1 MSAARLGYTAFV
13 WFAAPFAALYLL
25 WRSRKQPEYRAH
37 WGERFGWAR
46 YPQATASRPL
56 IWVHAVSVGETRAAE
71 PLIAALLNAY
81 PQHGL
86 LLTHM
91 TPTGRETGRSIVE
104 KWPGRVTQVYLPYD
118 LPFAVRRFLRALRPV
133 VGIGME
139 TETWPNLLAVAREEG
154 VPMVLVNARLSEKS
168 FAQAQRTPNLV
179 REAAGN
185 FSLVL
190 AQTAAD
196 AERMRQVGAE
206 RVEVVGNLKFD
217 FTPSPEL
224 VAAGHR
230 LRAALGPRPLLL
242 CASTREGEEPLILDA
257 LQALDARTAV
267 LIVPRHPQRFDDV
280 ARLLASRGLKF
291 ARRSALKSG
300 SDPDFRAPPSLV
312 GEKSGSDPDF
322 LLGDSM
328 GEMAMYYAAAD
339 VALIGGSLLPLGG
352 QNLIEACAVGTP
364 VVVGPH
370 TFNFEQA
377 THDAIEAG
385 AAERAASPAEA
396 IARMCAIAEDGVKRQ
411 AMSEAAQR
419 FAAQHRGATQRT
431 LDRLKPFVSAR

>member
-1 MSAARLGYTAFV
+1 VSAARLGYTVFV
-13 WFAAPFAALYLL
+13 WVAAPFAALYLL
-25 WRSRKQPEYRAH
+25 WRSRKQPEYRTH

-46 YPQATASRPL
+46 YPQAGERPRV
-56 IWVHAVSVGETRAAE
+56 WVHAVSVGETRAAE
-71 PLIAALLNAY
+71 PLIAALLDEY

-91 TPTGRETGRSIVE
+91 TPTGRETGRSIAE

-118 LPFAVRRFLRALRPV
+118 LPFAVRRFLRSFRPV

-168 FAQAQRTPNLV
+168 FVQAQRTPNLV

-196 AERMRQVGAE
+196 AERMRQVGAA
-206 RVEVVGNLKFD
+206 RVEVIGNLKFD
-217 FTPSPEL
+217 FTPPPEL
-224 VAAGHR
+224 VNAGRR
-230 LRAALGPRPLLL
+230 LRASLGPRPVLLF
-242 CASTREGEEPLILDA
+242 ASTREGEEPLILDA
-257 LQALDARTAV
+257 LQALDARVLV

-280 ARLLASRGLKF
+280 ARLLGSRGLNF
-291 ARRSALKSG
+291 ARRSSIESG
-300 SDPDFRAPPSLV
+300 SGHEFIPTNGVDAREA
-312 GEKSGSDPDF
+312 GSDPDF

-339 VALIGGSLLPLGG
+339 VALIGGSLVPLGG

-364 VVVGPH
+364 VIVGPH

-396 IARMCAIAEDGVKRQ
+396 IARMCAIAEDDAKRQ

-431 LDRLKPFVSAR
+431 LDRLRPFVSAP

>member
-1 MSAARLGYTAFV
+1 MSAARLGYTAFI

-46 YPQATASRPL
+46 YPQATARPL

-71 PLIAALLNAY
+71 PLVAALLDAY

-91 TPTGRETGRSIVE
+91 TPTGRETGRALADR
-104 KWPGRVTQVYLPYD
+104 WPGRVTQVYLPYD
-118 LPFAVRRFLRALRPV
+118 LPFAVRRFLRAFRPV

-168 FAQAQRTPNLV
+168 LAQAKRTPNLV

-185 FSLVL
+185 FALVL

-196 AERMRQVGAE
+196 AERMRQVGAG

-224 VAAGHR
+224 VDAGR
-230 LRAALGPRPLLL
+230 RFRASLGNRPVLLF
-242 CASTREGEEPLILDA
+242 ASTREGEEPLILDA
-257 LQALDARTAV
+257 SQALDARAVV
-267 LIVPRHPQRFDDV
+267 LIVPRHPQRFDDIARMLV
-280 ARLLASRGLKF
+280 ARSLKF
-291 ARRSALKSG
+291 ERRSGMGERG
-300 SDPDFRAPPSLV
+300 SWTPESAPDFV
-312 GEKSGSDPDF
+312 
-322 LLGDSM
+322 LGDSM

-385 AAERAASPAEA
+385 AAERAASAAEA
-396 IARMCAIAEDGVKRQ
+396 IARMRAIAEDGARRQ
-411 AMSEAAQR
+411 SMSAAAQR

>member
-1 MSAARLGYTAFV
+1 
-13 WFAAPFAALYLL
+13 
-25 WRSRKQPEYRAH
+25 
-37 WGERFGWAR
+37 
-46 YPQATASRPL
+46 
-56 IWVHAVSVGETRAAE
+56 
-71 PLIAALLNAY
+71 
-81 PQHGL
+81 
-86 LLTHM
+86 
-91 TPTGRETGRSIVE
+91 
-104 KWPGRVTQVYLPYD
+104 
-118 LPFAVRRFLRALRPV
+118 
-133 VGIGME
+133 
-139 TETWPNLLAVAREEG
+139 
-154 VPMVLVNARLSEKS
+154 MVLVNARLSEKS
-168 FAQAQRTPNLV
+168 LAQAQRTPNLV

-185 FSLVL
+185 FALVL

-196 AERMRQVGAE
+196 AGRMRQVGAE

-217 FTPSPEL
+217 FTPAPEL
-224 VAAGHR
+224 VDAGR
-230 LRAALGPRPLLL
+230 RWRASLGPRPVLLF
-242 CASTREGEEPLILDA
+242 ASTREGEEPLVLDA
-257 LQALDARTAV
+257 LRALDAKVVV

-280 ARLLASRGLKF
+280 ARTLGARGLKF
-291 ARRSALKSG
+291 GRRSQMGDFG
-300 SDPDFRAPPSLV
+300 SPKPVPVVDV
-312 GEKSGSDPDF
+312 V
-322 LLGDSM
+322 LGDSM

-352 QNLIEACAVGTP
+352 QNLIEACAVGAP

>member
-1 MSAARLGYTAFV
+1 
-13 WFAAPFAALYLL
+13 
-25 WRSRKQPEYRAH
+25 
-37 WGERFGWAR
+37 
-46 YPQATASRPL
+46 
-56 IWVHAVSVGETRAAE
+56 
-71 PLIAALLNAY
+71 
-81 PQHGL
+81 
-86 LLTHM
+86 
-91 TPTGRETGRSIVE
+91 
-104 KWPGRVTQVYLPYD
+104 
-118 LPFAVRRFLRALRPV
+118 
-133 VGIGME
+133 
-139 TETWPNLLAVAREEG
+139 
-154 VPMVLVNARLSEKS
+154 LSEKS

-185 FSLVL
+185 FALVL

-196 AERMRQVGAE
+196 AARMTQVGAG
-206 RVEVVGNLKFD
+206 RIEVVGNLKFD

-224 VAAGHR
+224 VDAGHR
-230 LRAALGPRPLLL
+230 LRASLGQRPVLLF
-242 CASTREGEEPLILDA
+242 ASTREGEEPLVLDA
-257 LQALDARTAV
+257 LRALDARTMV

-280 ARLLASRGLKF
+280 ARLLASRGLNF
-291 ARRSALKSG
+291 ARRSSMKSERKPG
-300 SDPDFRAPPSLV
+300 PDPDV
-312 GEKSGSDPDF
+312 

-364 VVVGPH
+364 VVVGPS

-396 IARMCAIAEDGVKRQ
+396 IARMCAIAEDAAKRRT
-411 AMSEAAQR
+411 MSEAAQR

-431 LDRLKPFVSAR
+431 LDRLRPFVSAP

>member
-46 YPQATASRPL
+46 YPQATSRPL

-71 PLIAALLNAY
+71 PLIAALLDAY

-91 TPTGRETGRSIVE
+91 TPTGRETGRSIAE

-118 LPFAVRRFLRALRPV
+118 LPFAVRRFLRAFRPV

-168 FAQAQRTPNLV
+168 LAQAQRTPNLV

-185 FSLVL
+185 FTLVL

-224 VAAGHR
+224 VEAGR
-230 LRAALGPRPLLL
+230 RFRASLGPRPVLLF
-242 CASTREGEEPLILDA
+242 ASTREGEEPLILDA
-257 LQALDARTAV
+257 LQALDARTVV

-280 ARLLASRGLKF
+280 ARLLASRGLNF

-300 SDPDFRAPPSLV
+300 SDPDFGPRHS
-312 GEKSGSDPDF
+312 SGRNRGLTPIFCSATRWARWRCTTRRPTWR
-322 LLGDSM
+322 SS
-328 GEMAMYYAAAD
+328 AAACCR
-339 VALIGGSLLPLGG
+339 S
-352 QNLIEACAVGTP
+352 
-364 VVVGPH
+364 
-370 TFNFEQA
+370 
-377 THDAIEAG
+377 AG
-385 AAERAASPAEA
+385 
-396 IARMCAIAEDGVKRQ
+396 
-411 AMSEAAQR
+411 
-419 FAAQHRGATQRT
+419 RT
-431 LDRLKPFVSAR
+431 

>member
-1 MSAARLGYTAFV
+1 MKAARVGYTAFV

-46 YPQATASRPL
+46 YPRPTASPL
-56 IWVHAVSVGETRAAE
+56 LWVHAVSVGETRAAE
-71 PLIAALLNAY
+71 PLIAALLDAY

-118 LPFAVRRFLRALRPV
+118 LPFAVRRFLRAFRPV

-168 FAQAQRTPNLV
+168 LAQAKRTPNLV

-185 FSLVL
+185 FALVL

-217 FTPSPEL
+217 FTPSPVRVE
-224 VAAGHR
+224 AGRR
-230 LRAALGPRPLLL
+230 LRASLGPRPVLLF
-242 CASTREGEEPLILDA
+242 ASTREGEEALILDA
-257 LQALDARTAV
+257 LQALDAHAVV

-280 ARLLASRGLKF
+280 ARLLASRGLQF
-291 ARRSALKSG
+291 TRRSALKSG
-300 SDPDFRAPPSLV
+300 SDPDFTPTDDGGGR
-312 GEKSGSDPDF
+312 KTGSDPDF

-396 IARMCAIAEDGVKRQ
+396 IARMRAIAADGAKRR